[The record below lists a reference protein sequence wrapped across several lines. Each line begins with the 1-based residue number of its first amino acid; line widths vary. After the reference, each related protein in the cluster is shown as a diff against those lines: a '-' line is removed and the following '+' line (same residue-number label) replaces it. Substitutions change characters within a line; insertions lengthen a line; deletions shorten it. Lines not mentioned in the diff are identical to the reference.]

1 MTLKGVPAFTMIALI
16 GLAVQAEAQT
26 PCPEYLR
33 LRNATTEAWKQAMRA
48 PRSERCG
55 ALYHASLAAEATL
68 KYADNNR
75 ESCNI
80 KGTTARRYRLASMLV
95 LDALFDHIQ
104 QISSNV
110 EISKSVLLRTLVAA
124 SGAKTAA
131 FGVSSFVP
139 KWRARRDSNS

>member
-1 MTLKGVPAFTMIALI
+1 
-16 GLAVQAEAQT
+16 
-26 PCPEYLR
+26 
-33 LRNATTEAWKQAMRA
+33 
-48 PRSERCG
+48 
-55 ALYHASLAAEATL
+55 
-68 KYADNNR
+68 
-75 ESCNI
+75 
-80 KGTTARRYRLASMLV
+80 MLV

-139 KWRARRDSNS
+139 KWRAGQNKTANTYVIEIAI